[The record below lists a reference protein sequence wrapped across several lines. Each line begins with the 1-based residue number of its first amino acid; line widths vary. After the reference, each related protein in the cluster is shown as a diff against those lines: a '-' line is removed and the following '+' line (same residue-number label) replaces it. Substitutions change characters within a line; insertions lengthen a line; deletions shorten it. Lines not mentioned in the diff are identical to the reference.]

1 MASSQRE
8 AERAE
13 RKKSKSRKRWR
24 IAWAIVGVVVAA
36 LLIMRIAETDFSS
49 LSAKKNNSESVSE
62 KNKYPYELSSGGDLS
77 FGTMGSGLYVLDDSS
92 FTVLDTSNAS
102 LVQTFNHGYSNPIV
116 ETAGSYSLLYDQGGT
131 PYRLDTEKKNVYSD
145 KSDNQLLCA
154 GASESGSVVLCT
166 TSDSAKSNVS
176 VYNKSLKKKMSYD
189 VANGYVIAAAIDA
202 RGTRVAFAAVNSEN
216 AKLKTVVYT
225 MNIGDTEPRA
235 RFEYY
240 SSPVLDL
247 RFSSSD
253 LFVVGSDFVSV
264 VRGLKTETKIFEQG
278 SAFTASYD
286 YDSSDNLIYA
296 YSEYSGSAENKIA
309 VVKHNGNVK
318 TVATVDS
325 AVKDISGSS
334 SYISVLTA
342 DSVITYKI
350 SDSSVKQTYKAD
362 DSYTSIKQV
371 SSKVF
376 AKRQT
381 LVELISENRE

>member
-77 FGTMGSGLYVLDDSS
+77 FGTVGSGLYVLDDSS

-131 PYRLDTEKKNVYSD
+131 AYRLDTEKKNVYSD

-176 VYNKSLKKKMSYD
+176 VYNKS
-189 VANGYVIAAAIDA
+189 
-202 RGTRVAFAAVNSEN
+202 
-216 AKLKTVVYT
+216 
-225 MNIGDTEPRA
+225 IGDTEPRA

>member
-1 MASSQRE
+1 MESTQRE

-13 RKKSKSRKRWR
+13 RKKAKSRKRWR
-24 IAWAIVGVVVAA
+24 IAWAIVGVVVAV
-36 LLIMRIAETDFSS
+36 LLVMRIAETDFSS
-49 LSAKKNNSESVSE
+49 LLSKKSDSESISE

-77 FGTMGSGLYVLDDSS
+77 FGTVGSGLYVLDDTS

-102 LVQTFNHGYSNPIV
+102 LVQTFNHGYANPII

-131 PYRLDTEKKNVYSD
+131 AYRLDTEKSNVYSD
-145 KSDNQLLCA
+145 KTDNQILYA
-154 GASESGSVVLCT
+154 SASESGSVVLCT

-176 VYNKSLKKKMSYD
+176 VYNKSLKQKMSYD
-189 VANGYVIAAAIDA
+189 VANGYVIAAAIDG

-216 AKLKTVVYT
+216 AKLKTVIYT
-225 MNIGDTEPRA
+225 MNIDDSEPLA
-235 RFEYY
+235 QFEYY
-240 SSPVLDL
+240 SSTVLDL
-247 RFSSSD
+247 HFSSSD

-278 SAFTASYD
+278 SASTVSYD
-286 YDSSDNLIYA
+286 YDGSDNLIYA

-309 VVKHNGNVK
+309 VIKRSGNVK
-318 TVATVDS
+318 SVATVDS

-334 SYISVLTA
+334 SYVSVLTA

-350 SDSSVKQTYKAD
+350 SDSSVKQKYKAD
-362 DSYTSIKQV
+362 DSYTSINQV

-381 LVELISENRE
+381 LVELMSDNQE

>member
-77 FGTMGSGLYVLDDSS
+77 FGTVGSGLYVLDDSS

-131 PYRLDTEKKNVYSD
+131 AYRLDTEKKNVYSD

-189 VANGYVIAAAIDA
+189 VANGYVIAAAID
-202 RGTRVAFAAVNSEN
+202 
-216 AKLKTVVYT
+216 
-225 MNIGDTEPRA
+225 GDTEPRA